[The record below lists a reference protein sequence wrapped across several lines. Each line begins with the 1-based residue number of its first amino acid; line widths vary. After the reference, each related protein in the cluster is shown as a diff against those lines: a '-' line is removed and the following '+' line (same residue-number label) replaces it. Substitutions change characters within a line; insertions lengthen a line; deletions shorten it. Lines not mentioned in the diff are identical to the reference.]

1 MMFYLLCAAL
11 CLSVL
16 FLVTAGASM
25 LTIVAVRGARSWL
38 RLANPRTAANVL
50 FAVQISPILF
60 ACVIAFAFA
69 LPAFLKLEPRATVEG
84 MSMKLASLALA
95 GALVVVTLAARAA
108 RSLWATAQVERQWLR
123 RSQAVPIEGFH
134 SPMYRV
140 DGTFPFL
147 AVIGLLRPKVFVGR
161 AIADLL
167 SPAELRAA
175 LAHEMAHVK
184 SFDNLKQMALKSTR
198 LPGFLDNLL
207 ADPSSWVHASEAAAD
222 EDAVAGGA
230 SALDLSSALV
240 KMARV
245 SRQPIAGG
253 EVLASQFLPYA
264 TASSL
269 PVRIA
274 RLERWLE
281 EGPPAKDGKTPAIRV
296 ATWIFLLAGSLAYA
310 ASITTLL
317 PWIHEALE
325 MLVR

>member
-25 LTIVAVRGARSWL
+25 LTIVGVRGARPWL
-38 RLANPRTAANVL
+38 RMAKPRTAANVL
-50 FAVQISPILF
+50 FAAQISPIF
-60 ACVIAFAFA
+60 FGCVVAFAFA
-69 LPAFLKLEPRATVEG
+69 LPAFLKLEPRATLEG
-84 MSMKLASLALA
+84 MSTKLASLALA
-95 GALVVVTLAARAA
+95 GALVVVTLAARVA
-108 RSLWATAQVERQWLR
+108 RSLWATAQVERQWR
-123 RSQAVPIEGFH
+123 KRSQAVPIEGLH
-134 SPMYRV
+134 SPIYRV
-140 DGTFPFL
+140 EGTFPFL
-147 AVIGLLRPKVFVGR
+147 AVTGLLRPKVFVGR
-161 AIADLL
+161 AIADFL
-167 SPAELRAA
+167 SPGELRAA

-184 SFDNLKQMALKSTR
+184 SFDNLKQLALKSTR
-198 LPGFLDNLL
+198 LPGSLDSLL
-207 ADPSSWVHASEAAAD
+207 ADPSTWVHASEAAAD

-230 SALDLSSALV
+230 STLDLSSALV

-264 TASSL
+264 AASSL

-281 EGPPAKDGKTPAIRV
+281 EGPPAKDGKTSAIRV

-310 ASITTLL
+310 ASISTFL
-317 PWIHEALE
+317 PWVHEALE

>member
-1 MMFYLLCAAL
+1 MFYLLCAAL

-16 FLVTAGASM
+16 FLATVGGSM
-25 LTIVAVRGARSWL
+25 LTIVAVRGTRHWL
-38 RLANPRTAANVL
+38 RLAKPRTAANVF
-50 FAVQISPILF
+50 FAARMSPVIF
-60 ACVIAFAFA
+60 ACIVAVAFA

-84 MSMKLASLALA
+84 MTMKLASLALA
-95 GALVVVTLAARAA
+95 GALLVVTLAARAA
-108 RSLWATAQVERQWLR
+108 RSLLATAQIERQWRR
-123 RSQAVPIEGFH
+123 RSHQVQVEGFH
-134 SPMYRV
+134 SPIYSV
-140 DGTFPFL
+140 EGTFPFL
-147 AVIGLLRPKVFVGR
+147 AVTGLFRPKIFVGR

-175 LAHEMAHVK
+175 LAHEMAHVQ
-184 SFDNLKQMALKSTR
+184 SFDNLKQLALKSTR
-198 LPGFLDNLL
+198 LPGSLDSLL
-207 ADPSSWVHASEAAAD
+207 AGPSTWVHASEAAAD
-222 EDAVAGGA
+222 EDAVAAGA
-230 SALDLSSALV
+230 SALDLSAALV
-240 KMARV
+240 KMGRI
-245 SRQPIAGG
+245 SRQPISGR

-264 TASSL
+264 VASSL

-310 ASITTLL
+310 TSISTLL